1 MDLLHQRVA
10 HPRFGTGEITGQS
23 RRQLS
28 VSFSSAPAL
37 RRFLYPAAFFG
48 YLVLCDDAAQAQL
61 EAELARSGEA
71 KEFLR
76 RQESARSIRQ
86 AEQQRQIRLLQ
97 HPQRR
102 TRPLR
107 RGPDGRQPLQAEEKR
122 RA

>member
-48 YLVLCDDAAQAQL
+48 HLVLCDDAAQAQL
-61 EAELARSGEA
+61 EEELARSGEA
-71 KEFLR
+71 KELLR
-76 RQESARSIRQ
+76 RQETARSVRQ
-86 AEQQRQIRLLQ
+86 AEQQRRRLLFQ
-97 HPQRR
+97 RPQRR
-102 TRPLR
+102 PRPLR
-107 RGPDGRQPLQAEEKR
+107 RSPERSQPLQAQEKH